1 MSRYALWSRQN
12 KREERDFHEKAFRR
26 EGLAEWDARW
36 HKLSIE
42 ARLAVLNDL
51 KLPPKSQGPGSVRP
65 SVSVESIVPQTLEEL
80 VAAGFV
86 EIGSSR
92 MIGPRDRVFLLDA
105 AIDFVARVRSLNRH
119 RLLREGGS
127 AELKKYVDNG
137 FFTSMTLD
145 VLNGIIRRAGI
156 QEYLRFDDLLSKYV
170 TSRYWPEWA
179 VSSVS
184 DPFAAQ
190 VMKAIEDADGPVVLP
205 DLPEKIRNVM
215 PDSIRTSVDRLISCL
230 ADLRGP

>member
-36 HKLSIE
+36 HKLSTE

-51 KLPPKSQGPGSVRP
+51 KLPPKSQGPGSIRP

-92 MIGPRDRVFLLDA
+92 MIGPRDRVFL
-105 AIDFVARVRSLNRH
+105 ARRRH
-119 RLLREGGS
+119 RLRRQGAIPESPPIAPRGRIGR
-127 AELKKYVDNG
+127 AEE
-137 FFTSMTLD
+137 
-145 VLNGIIRRAGI
+145 IRRQRILHEHDARCPQQHHPTGRDPGI
-156 QEYLRFDDLLSKYV
+156 
-170 TSRYWPEWA
+170 PE
-179 VSSVS
+179 
-184 DPFAAQ
+184 
-190 VMKAIEDADGPVVLP
+190 
-205 DLPEKIRNVM
+205 IR
-215 PDSIRTSVDRLISCL
+215 
-230 ADLRGP
+230 